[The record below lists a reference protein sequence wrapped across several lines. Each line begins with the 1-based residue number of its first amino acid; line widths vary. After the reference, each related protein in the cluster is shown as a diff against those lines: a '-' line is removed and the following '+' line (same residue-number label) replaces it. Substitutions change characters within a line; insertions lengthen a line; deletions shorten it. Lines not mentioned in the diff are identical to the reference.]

1 MTKTELE
8 KLKGLPREIE
18 TLADELDG
26 MAEQELVGDTY
37 NDYRT
42 GYKKIKVQT
51 GLSSA
56 RYRNH
61 KATLKNKIIQKG
73 ILVDKFEQW
82 IETVP
87 DADMRRLLRYIY
99 LHGMSQKRAAEMMGR
114 EWTRDRVNKRLER
127 FFKKI
132 L

>member
-1 MTKTELE
+1 MNKAELE
-8 KLKGLPREIE
+8 KLKGLPREIDVLE
-18 TLADELDG
+18 HELEN
-26 MAEQELVGDTY
+26 MKEQEEVGDTY
-37 NDYRT
+37 KDYRT
-42 GYKKIKVQT
+42 GYPKIKTVT

-56 RYRNH
+56 RYRDH

-73 ILVDKFEQW
+73 ILVGKFERW
-82 IETVP
+82 VETVP

-127 FFKKI
+127 FFKKV